1 MTSPADRPFADC
13 GPLLVVVSALMLVD
27 TALFTA
33 LIPLLPHYVHTLG
46 LSKSEAGVLV
56 AAYPL
61 GTLAGALPGGMLA
74 SRMGVRTCMLVGLA
88 LMSVAILVFGFAHG
102 APVLDAARFAQG
114 VGGACAAAGGLAWLA
129 AATPTSNRGAAL
141 GVALGSAV
149 GGALLGPII
158 GALASRVGI
167 GPVFAASSGIGVCLM
182 AAALLLRPA
191 PTTEPQR
198 LRRVLPALSDPG
210 VAAGMWLTCLAGLA
224 FGVVDLLS
232 PLRLSSLGA
241 GADVIAAA
249 FLGAAALEAVLSPA
263 VGRIAD
269 RRGRLVPVRV
279 SLAVGVVVAVFIPV
293 IEPSGALVALLVVGL
308 PAFGTLVVPAA
319 AMVSAG
325 ADRLGVHQGLGFGL
339 VNLALGVG
347 QGVAA
352 LSSGAIAQAT
362 NEVVPFALLALAF
375 AGTLG
380 LLTPPGRRLLQRS
393 GLFVHSLD

>member
-1 MTSPADRPFADC
+1 M
-13 GPLLVVVSALMLVD
+13 
-27 TALFTA
+27 
-33 LIPLLPHYVHTLG
+33 
-46 LSKSEAGVLV
+46 
-56 AAYPL
+56 
-61 GTLAGALPGGMLA
+61 
-74 SRMGVRTCMLVGLA
+74 
-88 LMSVAILVFGFAHG
+88 
-102 APVLDAARFAQG
+102 LDAARFVQG

-129 AATPTSNRGAAL
+129 AAAQPQHRGSTL

-167 GPVFAASSGIGVCLM
+167 GPVFAAAAGIGVCLM
-182 AAALLLRPA
+182 VAVLLLGPA

-198 LRRVLPALSDPG
+198 LRRVVPALSDPG

-232 PLRLSSLGA
+232 PLRLADLGA
-241 GADVIAAA
+241 GADVIAGA

-263 VGRIAD
+263 VGRMGD
-269 RRGRLVPVRV
+269 QRGRLVSVRL
-279 SLAVGVVVAVFIPV
+279 SLSAGVVVAVLIPLV
-293 IEPSGALVALLVVGL
+293 KPSGALVVLLVVGL

-339 VNLALGVG
+339 VNLALGIG

-352 LSSGAIAQAT
+352 LSSGAIAQAS
-362 NEVVPFALLALAF
+362 NVVVPFALLALAF
-375 AGTLG
+375 AVTLA
-380 LLTPPGRRLLQRS
+380 LLTLPGRRLLVRT
-393 GLFVHSLD
+393 GLFTRPLS